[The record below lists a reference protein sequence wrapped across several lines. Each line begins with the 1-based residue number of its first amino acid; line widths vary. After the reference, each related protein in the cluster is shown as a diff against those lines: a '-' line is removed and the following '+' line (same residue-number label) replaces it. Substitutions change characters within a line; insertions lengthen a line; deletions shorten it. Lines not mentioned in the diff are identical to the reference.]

1 MIVVYLVT
9 VPPDNV
15 FEDELLV
22 LINDIYF
29 NLSVKSSFIK
39 SSILVILLKLNIL
52 IILLELL

>member
-1 MIVVYLVT
+1 MVT
-9 VPPDNV
+9 VPPDNA

-52 IILLELL
+52 IILLEFL